1 MEPSVFVEI
10 DIKEM
15 NTLDKFN
22 QFIGLWTHYHLNR
35 CKNGPKCS
43 NCSLILNLRFV
54 YDDLFVDLTLPVVMV
69 SDTSKTIVACT
80 MKTFFL

>member
-15 NTLDKFN
+15 NTLDIFN

-35 CKNGPKCS
+35 CKMD
-43 NCSLILNLRFV
+43 LNV
-54 YDDLFVDLTLPVVMV
+54 A
-69 SDTSKTIVACT
+69 IVAS
-80 MKTFFL
+80 F